1 MPPEKI
7 YRHED
12 PEYPGYGAAV
22 AGNYIEIVP
31 HLNGYYASVQ
41 AYDRDTN
48 FQGQAF
54 DNPDDAAAWAISVAQ
69 NHKGSAAGA
78 VVHPAVRWEIHD
90 GCSISATQC
99 DDGRY
104 EAGWQSL
111 WVGDDRLRPYRNDN
125 RRFDTIEAALEH
137 ARAQADQWNQMQQQ
151 RDNKILG
158 IKTALEQVL
167 ASQEEK

>member
-54 DNPDDAAAWAISVAQ
+54 DNPADAAAWAIATAQ
-69 NHKGSAAGA
+69 YHQGI
-78 VVHPAVRWEIHD
+78 R
-90 GCSISATQC
+90 
-99 DDGRY
+99 RR
-104 EAGWQSL
+104 
-111 WVGDDRLRPYRNDN
+111 RL
-125 RRFDTIEAALEH
+125 H
-137 ARAQADQWNQMQQQ
+137 
-151 RDNKILG
+151 
-158 IKTALEQVL
+158 
-167 ASQEEK
+167 